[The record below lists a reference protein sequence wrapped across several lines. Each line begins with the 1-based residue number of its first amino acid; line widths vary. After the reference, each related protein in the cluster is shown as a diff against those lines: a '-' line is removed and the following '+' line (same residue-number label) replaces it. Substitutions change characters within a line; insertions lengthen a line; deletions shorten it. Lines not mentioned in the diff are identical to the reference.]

1 MWKIRYSV
9 LFPEI
14 FDLTRN
20 PNNLVDH
27 MLSYITAQTFTVFKK
42 CFPFTKIDK
51 TYLKIIHFFPYRNP
65 SLASLFLLSRGSC
78 WTGSCQNVLRVQVRP
93 PYKRERAS
101 IRHAMMKLGLS
112 VKRPFQTATR
122 VVNYKGAVCISAS
135 ATWQIAAFMQECHWN
150 HCDKLAALKGTSKYH
165 CNYYPVEYILTA
177 FVIFAPQIF
186 ASAIRP
192 IPETFWK
199 FSPP

>member
-1 MWKIRYSV
+1 M
-9 LFPEI
+9 
-14 FDLTRN
+14 
-20 PNNLVDH
+20 
-27 MLSYITAQTFTVFKK
+27 
-42 CFPFTKIDK
+42 
-51 TYLKIIHFFPYRNP
+51 
-65 SLASLFLLSRGSC
+65 
-78 WTGSCQNVLRVQVRP
+78 LRVQVRP

-177 FVIFAPQIF
+177 FVIFAQF
-186 ASAIRP
+186 AQSQKNFEKSAP
-192 IPETFWK
+192 LKAAFTQQSEMGLACQ
-199 FSPP
+199 S